1 MLVEEELSRSVPEG
15 DTALT
20 IGVLDGV
27 HIGHQALITKL
38 KEKAAAKELLS
49 GVVTFQ
55 HHPRLV
61 FSPQSKITSLTSLQ
75 ERISLLKNL
84 GVAHVVILSFTPELS
99 QLSAREFIILI
110 KRYLRM
116 RALVIGPDFA
126 LGKGREGDAQALTA
140 LGEELDFT
148 VEVVPPLIWHEKVV
162 SSTAI
167 RGALSRGD
175 VRKVN
180 ELLGRRFALTGQVSK
195 GDERG
200 TNLGFPTANLIADR
214 NQALPADGV
223 YAARVLYSEK
233 IYQAVINIGL
243 RPTFDGHHRL
253 VEAHILDFTG
263 DLYGR
268 NITIELVERLRGEEK
283 FSSAEELKAQI
294 TRDVAQA
301 KSLLE
306 RS

>member
-38 KEKAAAKELLS
+38 KEKAAAQELMS

-61 FSPQSKITSLTSLQ
+61 FSPQSKITALTSLQ
-75 ERISLLKNL
+75 ERIRLLKNL
-84 GVAHVVILSFTPELS
+84 GVAHVVTLSFTPDLS
-99 QLSAREFIILI
+99 QLSAREFIVLI
-110 KRYLRM
+110 KRYLKM

-126 LGKGREGDAQALTA
+126 MGKGREGDAQALTA

-148 VEVVPPLIWHEKVV
+148 VEVVPPVVWNGKVV

-175 VRKVN
+175 VSKAN

-195 GDERG
+195 GDGRG
-200 TNLGFPTANLIADR
+200 RSLGFPTANLIADR
-214 NQALPADGV
+214 NQALPADGA
-223 YAARVLYSEK
+223 YAARVFYSEMT
-233 IYQAVINIGL
+233 YQAVINIGL

-268 NITIELVERLRGEEK
+268 DITIELVGQLRGEEK
-283 FSSAEELKAQI
+283 FPSAEELKAQI
-294 TRDVAQA
+294 IRDVAQA